1 MQSCSHTVPA
11 YTKQISRFI
20 RQRNNKILYLVL
32 NLFKNYLV
40 IFFEL
45 RKQKIFI
52 WQTLFSAN

>member
-11 YTKQISRFI
+11 YTKQISHFI

-32 NLFKNYLV
+32 DLFKDYLV
-40 IFFEL
+40 IFFL
-45 RKQKIFI
+45 TQKTENI